1 MTWIVAIS
9 RKSKEYNFLSHKEG
23 IKLKDCLFFFI
34 FSPSLNFGVTRKKKK
49 SKSKSW
55 SPNCS
60 DRKIWYYL
68 WKKKTQNIKGCK
80 EESKHGIA
88 LLIIM
93 AIKDLIISR
102 NFGGRGTKL
111 LAKCSCIIYTLKW
124 IAFHIRKE
132 SVLWL
137 SATTTIR
144 LSSSHTVEAGCHV
157 VAARE

>member
-1 MTWIVAIS
+1 MT
-9 RKSKEYNFLSHKEG
+9 R
-23 IKLKDCLFFFI
+23 
-34 FSPSLNFGVTRKKKK
+34 TKKKK
-49 SKSKSW
+49 VKVKVDHQIA
-55 SPNCS
+55 PTERF
-60 DRKIWYYL
+60 DITFE
-68 WKKKTQNIKGCK
+68 KKKTQNIKGCK

-88 LLIIM
+88 LLMIM

-144 LSSSHTVEAGCHV
+144 LSSSHTAGAGCHV
-157 VAARE
+157 VVARE